1 MQELLFLSHRIPYP
15 PDKGDK
21 IRSFHILQHLSRRFR
36 IHLGCFSDDVSDS
49 AGIRQLREICTE
61 VFCLPL
67 SPIQKAA
74 RASRALIKGAS
85 ISEISYYDPR
95 MKEWVDQRL
104 SRGVINN
111 VFVFC
116 SAMYP
121 YIQQYTRRL
130 HIVLDMV
137 DIDSQKWGDYARLA
151 GWPLRAVFQR
161 EQRKLFALERL
172 AAKSC
177 DCALFVSSA
186 EAELFRMLAP
196 ESSKTIQHMDNG
208 VDLERFDCARVFP
221 NPFPPGS
228 LPVVFTGMMDYR
240 PNIDAVSWFARDA
253 MPTIRRAH
261 RTAQFWVIGKNPSS
275 SVLALQHLPGVNIVG
290 AVPDVRPYLAHAS
303 CVVAPLRIARGVQN
317 KVLEAM
323 AMGKTVVLTPAAL
336 EGLRAIPNQE
346 VLLASN
352 APELA
357 RLVSMVLTGDLEE
370 LGPAARL
377 RVESDYQWPN
387 NLELLDRIFG
397 ASRLAT
403 PVISVPS

>member
-1 MQELLFLSHRIPYP
+1 MRELLFLSHRIPYP

-36 IHLGCFSDDVSDS
+36 IHLGCFSDDVSGPADVE
-49 AGIRQLREICTE
+49 QLRNTCAE

-67 SPIQKAA
+67 SPIQKVA
-74 RASRALIKGAS
+74 RGALAFFKGVS
-85 ISEISYYDPR
+85 ISELSYHDPR
-95 MKEWVDQRL
+95 MKEWVDQRFL
-104 SRGVINN
+104 HGGIDD

-121 YIQQYTRRL
+121 YIQRHARRGR
-130 HIVLDMV
+130 IVLDMV
-137 DIDSQKWGDYARLA
+137 DVDSQKWGDYARSA
-151 GWPLRAVFQR
+151 GWPLNAIYRR

-172 AAKSC
+172 AANSC

-186 EAELFRMLAP
+186 EANLFRLLAP
-196 ESSKTIQHMDNG
+196 ESSKSIQFMDNG
-208 VDLERFDCARVFP
+208 VDLVRFDCASVFP

-253 MPTIRRAH
+253 MTTIRRAH
-261 RTAQFWVIGKNPSS
+261 GAAEFWVVGKNPSS
-275 SVLALQHLPGVNIVG
+275 SVRALQRVPGVRIVG
-290 AVPDVRPYLAHAS
+290 SVPDVRPYLAHAS

-323 AMGKTVVLTPAAL
+323 AMGKIVVLTPAAL
-336 EGLRAIPNQE
+336 EGLRVIPNQE
-346 VLLASN
+346 VLLASG
-352 APELA
+352 ASELA
-357 RLVSMVLTGDLEE
+357 RVVSRVLAGDLEE
-370 LGPAARL
+370 LGRAARL

-387 NLELLDRIFG
+387 SLGLLDRIFEP
-397 ASRLAT
+397 SQLAT